1 MYFRG
6 HNETVCRVLGDVN
19 GREVSWLKFKPIKR
33 ENGVDEVRKCDDET
47 ADDIGEEIASG
58 RIRRQDYAKLPL
70 SVMRC

>member
-1 MYFRG
+1 MSGFRRC
-6 HNETVCRVLGDVN
+6 EWKRSKLAQIQT
-19 GREVSWLKFKPIKR
+19 IKR

-70 SVMRC
+70 SVMKC

>member
-1 MYFRG
+1 MAQIQ
-6 HNETVCRVLGDVN
+6 T
-19 GREVSWLKFKPIKR
+19 IKR

-70 SVMRC
+70 SVMKC